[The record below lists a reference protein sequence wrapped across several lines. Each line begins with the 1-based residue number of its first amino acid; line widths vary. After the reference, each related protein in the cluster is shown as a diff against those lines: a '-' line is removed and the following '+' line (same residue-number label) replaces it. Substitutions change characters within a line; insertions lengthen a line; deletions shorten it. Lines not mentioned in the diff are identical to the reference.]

1 MSNFTEAHL
10 NEMGGEL
17 SEELAAA
24 AWREYKQRTA
34 QRTIIDDIESME
46 WNTLNYIVETTGAFD
61 SDDRILIET

>member
-24 AWREYKQRTA
+24 AWREYKQRT
-34 QRTIIDDIESME
+34 IIDDIEAME
-46 WNTLNYIVETTGAFD
+46 WNTLNYIVETTGIFD
-61 SDDRILIET
+61 SDNGIMIES